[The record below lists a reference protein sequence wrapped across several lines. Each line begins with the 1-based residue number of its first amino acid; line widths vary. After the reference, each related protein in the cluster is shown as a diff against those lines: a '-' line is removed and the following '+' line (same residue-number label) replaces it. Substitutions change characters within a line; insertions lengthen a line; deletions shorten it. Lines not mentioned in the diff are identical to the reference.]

1 MPRPTYRDLVQL
13 ARICWRQSH
22 LTQAQDVARE
32 LRRMAIEYQ
41 QQAAQLDG
49 GMLPDLGGENDNS
62 KRQ

>member
-1 MPRPTYRDLVQL
+1 LVQL